1 MYGVNTLIQ
10 SLSKN
15 DPQTTV
21 TAVVHHVWV
30 RAASSIDIL
39 SAEQEP
45 GFVNLLRGP
54 GIDSQPDNP
63 I

>member
-1 MYGVNTLIQ
+1 M
-10 SLSKN
+10 
-15 DPQTTV
+15 

-30 RAASSIDIL
+30 GAASSIDIL

-54 GIDSQPDNP
+54 GIDSQPGGPVYDNP